1 MLGALPQLPINQ
13 FKSVQKN
20 RQQELRAYCQ
30 NMYTVP
36 DKIEAR
42 KKSVARGSD
51 LRLLQGYNNS
61 KIIPRV

>member
-1 MLGALPQLPINQ
+1 MSNLIIIHLMSEDLS
-13 FKSVQKN
+13 F
-20 RQQELRAYCQ
+20 
-30 NMYTVP
+30 P

-61 KIIPRV
+61 KIIP